1 MGWAGQGGIRQA
13 ALALSLMVWA
23 ALARGGADAPVW
35 PGDEAAIRATHTVHA
50 VLQGGP
56 AHAADLCTLVLLA
69 DPTDRQLTLLDGD
82 GFVPLRRIA
91 LDHALTDA
99 PPVSPDGRFAFL
111 ATRDGWVRKL
121 DLPALRSVAEIRVGS
136 ELRSVALSADGRVL
150 MAGNAA
156 PHTLVAL
163 DADDLALIRRIPVH
177 NKDGLGSGVARV
189 VDATPRHSF
198 IAVFSDLP
206 EAWEMSYEAN
216 PQPVY
221 EGLVHDFKL
230 REGHVV
236 EGPFAPRR
244 SRLDTPIADFFFEP
258 SFEHMIG
265 VPPDAAVAHV
275 VHLDVRRVIIRT
287 PLAGS
292 PHAGGGA
299 AWMHGGQRVVALPDR
314 ARNLVSVLDAD
325 TWRVLREVPTAA
337 PGSVLYSHE
346 ASPYAWLG
354 GFDGALRGCFQLI
367 DKATLTV
374 AESICPQPGA
384 AVAQLSF
391 SRDGRHALARV
402 PGTLVVYDSV
412 TLQEVKRIALHAGAP
427 SDVAP
432 PSSPPS

>member
-1 MGWAGQGGIRQA
+1 MRRAGQGGIGRA
-13 ALALSLMVWA
+13 TLALAMMAWLA
-23 ALARGGADAPVW
+23 AAHAGDDAPVW
-35 PGDEAAIRATHTVHA
+35 SGDETAIRASHAVHA
-50 VLQGGP
+50 APASGP
-56 AHAADLCTLVLLA
+56 VHAADLRTLVLLA
-69 DPTDRQLTLLDGD
+69 DPDDRHLTLLDGD

-121 DLPALRSVAEIRVGS
+121 DLPTLRSVAEIRVGS
-136 ELRSVALSADGRVL
+136 ELRSVALSGDGRVL
-150 MAGNAA
+150 MAGNAV

-163 DADDLALIRRIPVH
+163 DAHNLALIRRIPVH
-177 NKDGLGSGVARV
+177 NKDGLGSGVARL
-189 VDATPRHSF
+189 VDATPRQSF
-198 IAVFSDLP
+198 IATFSDLP

-230 REGHVV
+230 REGHIVA
-236 EGPFAPRR
+236 GPFAPRR
-244 SRLDTPIADFFFEP
+244 SRLDVPIGDFFFEP
-258 SFEHMIG
+258 SFEHMLG
-265 VPPDAAVAHV
+265 VPPDAAVTHV

-292 PHAGGGA
+292 PHAAGGA
-299 AWMHGGQRVVALPDR
+299 AWVHGGQRVVALPDR

-391 SRDGRHALARV
+391 SRDGKHALARV
-402 PGTLVVYDSV
+402 PDTLVVYDSV
-412 TLQEVKRIALHAGAP
+412 TLQEVKRVALHAGAP
-427 SDVAP
+427 SDAAP
-432 PSSPPS
+432 PSSPPP

>member
-56 AHAADLCTLVLLA
+56 AHAADLRTLVLLA

-163 DADDLALIRRIPVH
+163 GADDLALIRRIPVR
-177 NKDGLGSGVARV
+177 NKDGLGSGVVRV